1 MGNTTEY
8 KRLTKWKKEP
18 QYTDLVKDREEAD
31 SSHNVF
37 LGNLE
42 EYRVTRSG
50 GKKIVTR
57 KNKSNVR
64 PLLVRKQNEWKYPAL
79 EEPFLSTDD
88 MFKIRPRTA
97 EDEASAQQNQL
108 MLNYYWATKVD
119 KVSLVGEV
127 VRTVVDEGTVIVK
140 TGWNSEWKDVKKKVK
155 KPIFGTPEQ
164 SYNVI
169 HGLIANGKV
178 SPEEGQALIETGE
191 PMPIGFKEE
200 VVTEQKLVANHPVY
214 EVCVNEN
221 VIVDPT
227 CQGNLSKAQFV
238 IHEFET
244 DLSTLKNDEYDKESN
259 TGFYKNLDLIDFTID
274 RRDLDNNT
282 GSEAKSIAS
291 TFEFADKAR
300 KKVKVS
306 EYWGYWDIDGKG
318 KTTAIV
324 ATWVGKVMIRMERN
338 PFAHQKIPF
347 SSTTYM
353 PKRKEFHGE
362 PDAALL
368 KENQESIGRMTR
380 AYHDITTTK
389 AIGQKITRDDLFN
402 GPAEWDAFERGNDAR
417 SNPGVDP
424 RNAIYQM
431 NVESIDPSVFQVIQM
446 QQQDAESLTAT
457 KAFNTGISGNA
468 LGASATGI
476 RSAMDATS
484 KRELSILR
492 RISTELFQH
501 MARLTVI
508 NMQAYASEE
517 ETVRI
522 TSNEFI
528 TVRREDLQGEFDLII
543 DISTPESDAEKAQQL
558 TMLLQTSNANMDP
571 KLSAMV
577 LGKIMRLWKMPDT
590 AKQVEE
596 FKPEPNPQQEKL
608 VAMKLEN
615 ARLENELLKSKVLQN
630 AKSMEDID
638 SKINERGSRALEN
651 EVDRY
656 LKAARAEEMKARA
669 EKLQSETD
677 AIDLQFLHK
686 HDGTDRKAQIE
697 DLVYREDSKLEG
709 IRAKALDKLNVA
721 SSKSQP
727 QTNQTG
733 EQ

>member
-1 MGNTTEY
+1 MEGY
-8 KRLTKWKKEP
+8 PPLTKWKNEP
-18 QYTDLVKDREEAD
+18 QYTDLIKDREEAY
-31 SSHNVF
+31 SAHNIF

-42 EYRVTRSG
+42 DYRVTRAG
-50 GKKIVTR
+50 GKEIITR

-97 EDEASAQQNQL
+97 EDADSARQNQL

-140 TGWNSEWKDVKKKVK
+140 TGWNSEWKDIKKKIK
-155 KPIFGTPEQ
+155 KPIFGTSEE
-164 SYNVI
+164 SYKVI
-169 HGLIANGKV
+169 QGLIQSGKI
-178 SPEEGQALIETGE
+178 SKEEGQALIETAE

-200 VVTEQKLVANHPVY
+200 IVTEQKLVANHPTY

-221 VIVDPT
+221 VVVDPT
-227 CQGNLSKAQFV
+227 CQGDLSKAQFL

-244 DLSTLKNDEYDKESN
+244 DLSTLKNDEYDKETN
-259 TGFYKNLDLIDFTID
+259 TGFYKNLNEIDFTID

-291 TFEFADKAR
+291 TFEFNDKAR
-300 KKVKVS
+300 KKIKVS

-324 ATWVGKVMIRMERN
+324 ATWVDKVMIRMERN

-368 KENQESIGRMTR
+368 KENQDSIGRMTR

-389 AIGQKITRDDLFN
+389 AIGQKIVRDDLLSS
-402 GPAEWDAFERGNDAR
+402 PSEWDAFDRGNDVR

-424 RNAIYQM
+424 KHAIHQM
-431 NVESIDPSVFQVIQM
+431 NVGSIDPSVFQVIQM

-457 KAFNTGISGNA
+457 KAFSNGISGQA
-468 LGASATGI
+468 LGATATGI

-501 MARLTVI
+501 MARFTVI
-508 NMQAYASEE
+508 NTQAYASEE

-522 TSNEFI
+522 TSNDFI
-528 TVRREDLQGEFDLII
+528 KVRREDLQGEFDLII
-543 DISTPESDAEKAQQL
+543 DISTPEADAEKAQQL

-608 VAMKLEN
+608 VAMQLEN

-656 LKAARAEEMKARA
+656 MKAAKAEEMKARA

-677 AIDLQFLHK
+677 VLDLQFLHK
-686 HDGTDRKAQIE
+686 HDGTERKAQVE
-697 DLVYREDSKLEG
+697 DLVYKEDSKLEG
-709 IRAKALDKLNVA
+709 IRAKTLDKLNRA
-721 SSKSQP
+721 SGSV
-727 QTNQTG
+727 NQQNKTG
-733 EQ
+733 VQQ